1 MIAFDASGTAR
12 WIVPNETP
20 QIATADGGVIAQS
33 GITYDQNGN
42 ATGQVNMATYSWI
55 QQSYVSTGGQ
65 TAAVEVPVPEWA
77 TSYTAM
83 EGGSLSPNGA
93 AVGVAES
100 IEGRAIYALNKWGP
114 TCELAGD
121 QPSLSDPALANY
133 IDKKQALIDGHYMTS
148 KECKDFFASD
158 ARRAPYFSKLTTA
171 VTQAL
176 PAPYDGLLT
185 NISAYAAGFMSA
197 NDEQNPLAVSIF
209 KSTPVCG
216 YFVSYR
222 EPNGHIVKVNDETTA
237 AANIHPPGGGPATDI
252 YINTALIESLTQA
265 TILHEALHNLTGM
278 YDGDLELLLGLS
290 PPYLN
295 GHLNPK
301 TNCGP
306 GVGTTCITTLLRNK
320 GCAGPN

>member
-1 MIAFDASGTAR
+1 VR
-12 WIVPNETP
+12 WIVPNDTP
-20 QIATADGGVIAQS
+20 QIATADGGVIGQS

-237 AANIHPPGGGPATDI
+237 AANIHPPGGGPRRTS
-252 YINTALIESLTQA
+252 TST
-265 TILHEALHNLTGM
+265 
-278 YDGDLELLLGLS
+278 
-290 PPYLN
+290 PP
-295 GHLNPK
+295 
-301 TNCGP
+301 
-306 GVGTTCITTLLRNK
+306 
-320 GCAGPN
+320 